1 MNGVL
6 FFILVDILLFILLYL
21 IIGALFAL
29 VTFILFCNQYKK
41 ERKGGYNIT
50 FDEWSHRNDLKNICG
65 AVLLTWPYFIICAI
79 VDLIVKIIKK
89 AFKIEE

>member
-1 MNGVL
+1 MN
-6 FFILVDILLFILLYL
+6 DILFFILLYL
-21 IIGALFAL
+21 IIGAIFAL

-50 FDEWSHRNDLKNICG
+50 FEEWSYRSDVKNSCCAMLI
-65 AVLLTWPYFIICAI
+65 TWPYFIIYSI
-79 VDLIVKIIKK
+79 VKLIVKIIKK

>member
-1 MNGVL
+1 MIDFL
-6 FFILVDILLFILLYL
+6 FFILLYL
-21 IIGALFAL
+21 IIGAIFAL

-50 FDEWSHRNDLKNICG
+50 FDEWSYRNDVKDSCWTMLI
-65 AVLLTWPYFIICAI
+65 TWPCFIIYSI
-79 VDLIVKIIKK
+79 GKLIVKIIKK